1 MTFVLTTQMPYVAS
15 GKLSVAPFVVAVNYL
30 NILSSTLCKTKFLG
44 MMMFKAINYK
54 TSDISK
60 DDSDLR
66 NFIEKSMRSSQNTS
80 DITVLDTHICFK
92 NVHATHLVN
101 TGLADTQPQNGVCV
115 CVLLVCVYV
124 WVCKQKK
131 SSEGICKHTSGWVS
145 QLPTHNIGTAV
156 VPVS

>member
-1 MTFVLTTQMPYVAS
+1 MPYVAS

-30 NILSSTLCKTKFLG
+30 NILSSTTKFLG

-66 NFIEKSMRSSQNTS
+66 NFIEKSMRSSQNSS

-101 TGLADTQPQNGVCV
+101 IGLADTQPQNGVCV
-115 CVLLVCVYV
+115 CIACVCVCICV
-124 WVCKQKK
+124 GVQVKK
-131 SSEGICKHTSGWVS
+131 IF
-145 QLPTHNIGTAV
+145 
-156 VPVS
+156 